1 MTTLTPTAAPSTAM
15 ASSPPSARQRA
26 RESAYGYP
34 RNFLG
39 HRFVYVV
46 VSPRARGL
54 SIGVNLN
61 PDRFCN
67 FDCIYCE
74 VNRSTP
80 PTAHELDVDLMA
92 EELVQTLDVI
102 HGQQLRTLPLY
113 RSLPPELLVLK
124 HVTLSGDGEPTLC
137 PKFVE
142 AVHAVIHVRAIG
154 RFPAFKIVLVTNG
167 SGLDRPEVQAGLKYL
182 TAGDEI
188 WIKLEVGSQD
198 WMNQINRPQV
208 PLEKILE
215 NILLVSRHRPVIIQ
229 SLFTSIN
236 GAEPP
241 PAEIERFVQRLADL
255 KAAGAKISTVQI
267 YSATRPTPHSECGHL
282 PLRTLSQIAQLVRRN
297 AHLHA
302 EVF

>member
-1 MTTLTPTAAPSTAM
+1 MASPTASG
-15 ASSPPSARQRA
+15 RQRA
-26 RESAYGYP
+26 RETAYGYP

-67 FDCIYCE
+67 FDCTYCE
-74 VNRSTP
+74 VNRASP
-80 PTAHELDVDLMA
+80 PTATELDVDVMA
-92 EELVQTLDVI
+92 EELVQTLDII
-102 HGQQLRTLPLY
+102 HSQKLRENPLY
-113 RSLPPELLVLK
+113 RNLPAELLTLK

-137 PKFVE
+137 PKFE
-142 AVHAVIHVRAIG
+142 ETVHAVIHVRAIG

-167 SGLDRPEVQAGLKYL
+167 SGLDRPEVQSGLRYL
-182 TAGDEI
+182 TSGDEI
-188 WIKLEVGSQD
+188 WIKLDAGSQEWAD
-198 WMNQINRPQV
+198 RINRPQV
-208 PLEKILE
+208 SLEKILS
-215 NILLVSRHRPVIIQ
+215 NILLVARQRPVIIQ

-241 PAEIERFVQRLADL
+241 PAEIERYIQRLADL
-255 KAAGAKISTVQI
+255 KAAGAKISSVQI
-267 YSATRPTPHSECGHL
+267 YSATRPTPHSECSHL
-282 PLRTLSQIAQLVRRN
+282 PLRTLSHIAQLVRTN
-297 AHLHA
+297 ARLPA

>member
-1 MTTLTPTAAPSTAM
+1 MTTPMTAVGTPKAM
-15 ASSPPSARQRA
+15 ASPTTSARQRA

-54 SIGVNLN
+54 SIGVNMN
-61 PDRFCN
+61 PDRLCN

-74 VNRSTP
+74 VDRSTP
-80 PTAHELDVDLMA
+80 PAATDLDVEVMA

-102 HGQQLRTLPLY
+102 HSQQLRTQPLY
-113 RSLPPELLVLK
+113 RSLPPELLALK

-142 AVHAVIHVRAIG
+142 AVHAVIHVRAVG
-154 RFPAFKIVLVTNG
+154 RFPVFKIVLVTNG
-167 SGLDRPEVQAGLKYL
+167 SGLDRPDVQAGLKYL
-182 TAGDEI
+182 TSSDEI
-188 WIKLEVGSQD
+188 WIKLEVGSQS
-198 WMNQINRPQV
+198 WMDRINRPQV
-208 PLEKILE
+208 PLEKILD
-215 NILLVSRHRPVIIQ
+215 NIRLVGRQRPIIIQ
-229 SLFTSIN
+229 SLFTSIA

-241 PAEIERFVQRLADL
+241 PDEISLYVQRLAEL
-255 KAAGAKISTVQI
+255 KAAGAQIASVQI
-267 YSATRPTPHSECGHL
+267 YSATRPSPNSECSHL
-282 PLRTLSQIAQLVRRN
+282 PLRTLSQIAQMVRRD
-297 AHLHA
+297 AHLPA